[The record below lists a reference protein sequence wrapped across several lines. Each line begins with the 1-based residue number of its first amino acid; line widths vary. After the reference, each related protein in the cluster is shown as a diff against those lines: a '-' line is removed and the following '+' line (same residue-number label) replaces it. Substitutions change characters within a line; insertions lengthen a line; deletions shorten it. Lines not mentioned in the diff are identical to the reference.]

1 MRGPSV
7 ESRRPYR
14 GYSLLRS
21 TLARVTLTPMC
32 LGRIERLAE
41 VWDDGGTRVA
51 RSECGVVLSL
61 AFAPDAVVG
70 SYVIAHAGIAV
81 RVLDPDSAE
90 DAEALRE
97 AMAG

>member
-21 TLARVTLTPMC
+21 TLA
-32 LGRIERLAE
+32 
-41 VWDDGGTRVA
+41 GTRVA

>member
-1 MRGPSV
+1 
-7 ESRRPYR
+7 
-14 GYSLLRS
+14 
-21 TLARVTLTPMC
+21 MC

-70 SYVIAHAGIAV
+70 SHVLANAGVAV

-90 DAEALRE
+90 VRVTWPDGQVGSWQEVDADEVVEIARTDD
-97 AMAG
+97 AGSSA

>member
-61 AFAPDAVVG
+61 GSVV
-70 SYVIAHAGIAV
+70 ADRPAAA
-81 RVLDPDSAE
+81 LAADP
-90 DAEALRE
+90 ALRH
-97 AMAG
+97 AYLGF